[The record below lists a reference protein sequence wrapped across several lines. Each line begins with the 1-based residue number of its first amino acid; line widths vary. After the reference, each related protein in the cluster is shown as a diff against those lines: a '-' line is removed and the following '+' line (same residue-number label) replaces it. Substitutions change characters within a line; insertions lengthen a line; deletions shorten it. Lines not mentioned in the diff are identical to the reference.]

1 MTTYRLPAEWEPHEA
16 VWFAWPHNNTDW
28 PGKFAAIPW
37 VYGEMVR
44 LLTPD
49 DEARIIVADEAQ
61 EERARRVLDRCG
73 ADMSAIRFYH
83 APMDRSWT
91 RDCCPAFVELTGG
104 GEEKGA
110 AVLFRFN
117 GWAKYKTHLR
127 DALVTARVAEWA
139 GLKSV
144 AAMREGRRVVL
155 EGGAIDVN
163 GRGTI
168 LTTEEC
174 LLSKRKQVRNPG
186 LGKKD
191 YEELFAEY
199 FGATNTLWLGCG
211 VAGDDTHGHVDD
223 VCRFVNRD
231 TVVLCME
238 DNPKDENYAPLRE
251 NRERLTSMRLEDGAK
266 IQVAELP
273 MPGPLYYEGLRLP
286 ASYANFLIGNKTVLV
301 PTFNDPND
309 RIALGLLG
317 DLFPD
322 RVVRGIHAVDL
333 VLGLG
338 SVHCLTHEQAAC
350 S

>member
-16 VWFAWPHNNTDW
+16 IWFAWPHNRTDW
-28 PGKFAAIPW
+28 PSKFAAIPW

-44 LLTPD
+44 LLAPD

-61 EERARRVLDRCG
+61 EERVRRVLERCG
-73 ADMSAIRFYH
+73 AEMSGIRFHH

-91 RDCCPAFVELTGG
+91 RDCCPAFVEQV
-104 GEEKGA
+104 GEGGA

-127 DALVTARVAEWA
+127 DALVAGRVAEWT
-139 GLKSV
+139 GLKAV
-144 AAMREGRRVVL
+144 TAEREGRHVVL

-163 GRGTI
+163 GQGAI

-186 LGKKD
+186 FGKKE
-191 YEELFAEY
+191 YEALFAEY
-199 FGATNTLWLGCG
+199 FGAPNTLWLGRG
-211 VAGDDTHGHVDD
+211 IAGDDTHGHVDD

-238 DNPKDENYAPLRE
+238 SDPKDENYAPLRE
-251 NRERLTSMRLEDGAK
+251 NRERLESMRLEDGSK

-273 MPGPLYYEGLRLP
+273 MPGPLYYEGVRLP
-286 ASYANFLIGNKTVLV
+286 ASYANFLIGNRTVLA
-301 PTFNDPND
+301 PTFNDPKD

-317 DLFPD
+317 DLFPG

-338 SVHCLTHEQAAC
+338 SVHCLSHEQAAC
-350 S
+350 G